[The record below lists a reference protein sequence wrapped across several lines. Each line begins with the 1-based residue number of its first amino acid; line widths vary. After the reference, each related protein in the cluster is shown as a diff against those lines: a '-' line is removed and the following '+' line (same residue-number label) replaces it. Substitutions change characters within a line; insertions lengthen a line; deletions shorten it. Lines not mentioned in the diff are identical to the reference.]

1 MQGKD
6 GFRELANVQAP
17 KWCFRRYGSSKQ
29 IGPSKLRTTVSNTSE
44 YDLEF
49 LWEKSK
55 NLAWEKSYMMYR
67 ISCVLLYKIPEEKH

>member
-6 GFRELANVQAP
+6 GFRELANVQGP

-44 YDLEF
+44 HDLEF
-49 LWEKSK
+49 LWIK
-55 NLAWEKSYMMYR
+55 
-67 ISCVLLYKIPEEKH
+67 KI